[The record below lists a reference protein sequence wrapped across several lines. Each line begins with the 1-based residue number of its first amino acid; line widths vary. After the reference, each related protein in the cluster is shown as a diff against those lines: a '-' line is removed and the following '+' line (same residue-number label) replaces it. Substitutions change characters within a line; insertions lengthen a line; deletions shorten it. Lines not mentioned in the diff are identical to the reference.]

1 VLDPSY
7 NINTIVDDQN
17 AGVLASIHVP
27 TIENSAFDI
36 DFSTLTFLP
45 SGAQRYLGVMS
56 DGTRRKVEVLIF
68 PNDDLNY
75 VSSDG
80 KTYKKHLSL
89 ELQVHRYMMGA

>member
-7 NINTIVDDQN
+7 NINTIVNDQN